1 MFKWTSKKELA
12 TSDERKEL
20 GTLNRNY
27 TDCLAKEFLP
37 AFLEGKDVKI
47 DNFCVDIRQQMLA
60 LEVEKFLKIGN
71 IQ

>member
-20 GTLNRNY
+20 GTLNRSY
-27 TDCLAKEFLP
+27 TDCLTKEYLP
-37 AFLEGKDVKI
+37 AFLEGKDVNI

-60 LEVEKFLKIGN
+60 LDRKVYPTDKF
-71 IQ
+71 